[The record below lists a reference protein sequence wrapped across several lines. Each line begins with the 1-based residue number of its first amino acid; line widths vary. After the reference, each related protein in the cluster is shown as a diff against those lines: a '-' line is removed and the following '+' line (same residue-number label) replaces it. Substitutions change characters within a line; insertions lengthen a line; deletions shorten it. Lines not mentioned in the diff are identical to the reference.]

1 MRLYI
6 FMCVCAIVRN
16 KRAYTSASNKFCC
29 HVWHVKLSK
38 CLRVS
43 MSALMKTVL
52 KNIKNLIVGASNKKI
67 IIRDKK
73 RKSQALELLPHITA
87 PFTASAGNR

>member
-1 MRLYI
+1 
-6 FMCVCAIVRN
+6 
-16 KRAYTSASNKFCC
+16 
-29 HVWHVKLSK
+29 
-38 CLRVS
+38 